1 MFSIQVETP
10 KSTKKRYVM
19 SFINQ
24 SVIIILFRTRKETAK
39 KSFSFF
45 YHNYE
50 KFSYGYHDSLN
61 KTFLTGERQV
71 QKKKVKFMNI
81 HDLNMA
87 NYIIGGNVE
96 IVFIQFSLEKKK

>member
-1 MFSIQVETP
+1 
-10 KSTKKRYVM
+10 M

-45 YHNYE
+45 YHNYD

-61 KTFLTGERQV
+61 KINKTFLTGETSPN
-71 QKKKVKFMNI
+71 KK
-81 HDLNMA
+81 
-87 NYIIGGNVE
+87 GS
-96 IVFIQFSLEKKK
+96 SL